1 MQRTANHNTV
11 VATLYEKKKK
21 KDSFYIFSYW
31 NLHLICR
38 YEDLRNRYAEVND
51 ILDA

>member
-21 KDSFYIFSYW
+21 KIRSTSFPTE
-31 NLHLICR
+31 ICTLFADMR
-38 YEDLRNRYAEVND
+38 
-51 ILDA
+51 I